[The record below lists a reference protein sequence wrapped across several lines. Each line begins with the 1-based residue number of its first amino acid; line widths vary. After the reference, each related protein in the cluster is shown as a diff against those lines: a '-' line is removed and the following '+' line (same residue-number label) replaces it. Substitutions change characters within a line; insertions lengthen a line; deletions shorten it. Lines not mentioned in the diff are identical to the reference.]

1 MYTLGTAMDISKI
14 KQFVKQNGDKF
25 IFMDLQ
31 GEPDMV
37 LLSFQEY
44 ERLSGG
50 GEEKVEVRK
59 ASAGFEKKPEVK
71 SEPVLEETE
80 FLPPAIAARAR
91 SGERSSGAMPV
102 RLEDIRLEDL
112 PL

>member
-1 MYTLGTAMDISKI
+1 MDISKI

-25 IFMDLQ
+25 IMLDQ
-31 GEPDMV
+31 TGEPDVVM
-37 LLSFQEY
+37 LSFQEY
-44 ERLSGG
+44 DRLLQGAAG
-50 GEEKVEVRK
+50 RMGEVKQPR
-59 ASAGFEKKPEVK
+59 AQFEEKPEVR

-80 FLPPAIAARAR
+80 FLPPQIAARAR
-91 SGERSSGAMPV
+91 VMGRSSGAMPV